1 MSRYCFLTLDSHLFV
16 FFLLLFFWFSCALSC
31 SSEPVISRT
40 GTSIHISVSLFGMA
54 AISNLHFYISAKN
67 ATHSDSIKI
76 ANEVSTFINPRSL
89 KIVMLNDTSS
99 LDSLELNF
107 LVRMSISG
115 KSAKRTLTGYLASA
129 LGKSTQ
135 ELSTYLTCNVTT
147 CEGEQTNVLELSEC
161 TRIEW
166 KFSCSSSPVLTVLSS
181 EAQSN
186 VMENPIR
193 VSQAAAAAVFSG
205 DGAAAEASL
214 NLSGIDSETSST
226 TAAGAP
232 P

>member
-1 MSRYCFLTLDSHLFV
+1 
-16 FFLLLFFWFSCALSC
+16 
-31 SSEPVISRT
+31 
-40 GTSIHISVSLFGMA
+40 MA

-193 VSQAAAAAVFSG
+193 VSQVAAAAVFSR